1 MDIDLQIERI
11 NRFRKLMIRN
21 DSANESLNDAV
32 PYIFPENIEVES
44 GCNIEA
50 FEGSSFI
57 FSVSNA
63 IYLIYL
69 KEAFAVVVAFGL
81 FDVFAPDEFKTV
93 DDMVGGKSSELFFNF
108 HPLYMADVDVDNF
121 RINVKSTDAKYFKGD
136 PAADVTYVLS
146 LLSYIKQPAIHAT
159 NVDIAESIQKSRKK
173 HGKRPL
179 PPYRVIRP
187 GQTIIHQRPDES
199 TDTTGTPKS
208 PHWRRG
214 TVYTR
219 KDGRVIHR
227 RGCAVHGGTDDTRPV
242 VVLPPNPV
250 EWSDP

>member
-1 MDIDLQIERI
+1 MNIDLQIERI

-21 DSANESLNDAV
+21 SPANESLNDAV

-44 GCNIEA
+44 GCHIEHIIDC
-50 FEGSSFI
+50 SLL
-57 FSVSNA
+57 FSISNA
-63 IYLIYL
+63 IYLIRTNEKVL
-69 KEAFAVVVAFGL
+69 VIAAFGL
-81 FDVFAPDEFKTV
+81 FDAFAPSEFKSV
-93 DDMVGGKSSELFFNF
+93 ADRVGGKSSELFFNF
-108 HPLYMADVDVDNF
+108 HPLYMAEVDAETFHVDVKF
-121 RINVKSTDAKYFKGD
+121 TDTKYFKGD
-136 PAADVTYVLS
+136 PVVDATYVLC
-146 LLSYIKQPAIHAT
+146 LFSYIQQQAIHAT
-159 NVDIAESIQKSRKK
+159 AIDVAESIQKSRKK

-227 RGCAVHGGTDDTRPV
+227 RGCAVHGGAEITRPV

-250 EWSDP
+250 KWE